1 MVGCF
6 RAGGKKWAM
15 HFPAPTG
22 LKFTA
27 ITKGEAWLRL
37 DGQTE
42 ARKLRAGAV
51 VLMNTRSEYVLASD
65 LNEPAV
71 EAMDFLPGID
81 PISPVLIYQGGE
93 DFEQIG
99 AHIHLDLDL
108 VKPLAEIIPECVVV
122 ISDAPDVSTMNWLIN
137 LLSRERVE
145 KISGYRIV
153 VSQVAHMLL
162 VLALRRLLNQQQLVE
177 KRSWLQAMNDPHLA
191 PALRC
196 MHASPERDWNLEE
209 LACAA
214 AMSRTAFTVKFKE
227 VAGTT
232 PLNYLTQWRMIVA
245 RERLCADEEPIGSW
259 VQEIGYAS
267 ESAFSHAFKRIVGVY
282 PNQYRQRSKNL

>member
-145 KISGYRIV
+145 KISGV
-153 VSQVAHMLL
+153 
-162 VLALRRLLNQQQLVE
+162 
-177 KRSWLQAMNDPHLA
+177 PH
-191 PALRC
+191 RC
-196 MHASPERDWNLEE
+196 VTSGAHASCVGIAE
-209 LACAA
+209 
-214 AMSRTAFTVKFKE
+214 
-227 VAGTT
+227 
-232 PLNYLTQWRMIVA
+232 
-245 RERLCADEEPIGSW
+245 
-259 VQEIGYAS
+259 AS
-267 ESAFSHAFKRIVGVY
+267 ESATISRKTELATSNERSASRPGPALHARIPRTGLEPGRTRLCGGDVTYGF
-282 PNQYRQRSKNL
+282 YREI